1 MRSSKIIV
9 TFAAGLAAVLSQF
22 VYDEARAGADTSRR
36 GSSDGRPPQTQSAGR
51 HNPAVVPVHARP
63 LGRSYSQWSA
73 AWLQWVFQMPATGH
87 PLLPGGVQ
95 CNERQSGKVW
105 FLGGA
110 LFSANPVSRS
120 CVVPAGTS
128 LFFPMIQQGY
138 GAFLN
143 DPPEQRTE
151 DFLRQ
156 AVECTDPVI
165 AVAIDGVAIR
175 NPTQYLVRSALVDIQ
190 LSTDNLFGLDET
202 TVPQLKLSPSVDFGY
217 YLFLAPLPVGVH
229 DISWSAKMNCPISGG
244 EVSQTVNYHVSVTPR
259 PRFPSP

>member
-1 MRSSKIIV
+1 MTRSKI
-9 TFAAGLAAVLSQF
+9 TALFAAGIAAVLSMSAF
-22 VYDEARAGADTSRR
+22 DEALAGADTSRR
-36 GSSDGRPPQTQSAGR
+36 GSVGGRPSDAHGGAKN
-51 HNPAVVPVHARP
+51 NPGVVPVHARP
-63 LGRSYSQWSA
+63 MGRSYSQWSA

-105 FLGGA
+105 FLGGT
-110 LFSANPVSRS
+110 LFSADPVSRA
-120 CVVPAGTS
+120 CVVPSGTS
-128 LFFPMIQQGY
+128 LFFPLIQQGY

-151 DFLRQ
+151 EFLRQ

-165 AVAIDGVAIR
+165 AVAIDGVVLK
-175 NPTQYLVRSALVDIQ
+175 NPAQYLVRSALVDIQ
-190 LSTDNLFGLDET
+190 LPADNLFGLDET

-259 PRFPSP
+259 R